1 MSLRLT
7 ILGCGSSGG
16 VPRVGNDWG
25 ACDPRESKN
34 RRRRCSVLVEQHGNN
49 GTTRVL
55 VDTSPDLRE
64 QLLDAKV
71 KALDG
76 VIFTHDHADHMHGID
91 DLRPLVI
98 RNRKRIP
105 VHADEPT
112 CETLRK
118 RFGYCFLSPEGS
130 IYPPILELNEFDH
143 GKPLAIDGA
152 GGALEIM
159 PIPVIHGPTPALGFR
174 FGAIAYI
181 PDVSDIPPASVD
193 LLQGLD
199 MLLLDAL
206 RYTPHI
212 SHFNV
217 ETALEW
223 IERLKP
229 RSAILTNL
237 HCDIDYA
244 TLNVELPDGVTAAY
258 DMMRIA
264 GEA

>member
-25 ACDPRESKN
+25 ACDPSEPKN
-34 RRRRCSVLVEQHGNN
+34 RRRRCSVLAEKLGHG

-64 QLLDAKV
+64 QLLDAQV
-71 KALDG
+71 KSLDG
-76 VIFTHDHADHMHGID
+76 VLMTHDHADHTHGID

-98 RNRKRIP
+98 RNRKRIA
-105 VHADEPT
+105 VHADALT
-112 CETLRK
+112 SETLRM
-118 RFGYCFLSPEGS
+118 RFGYCFSSPEGS
-130 IYPPILELNEFDH
+130 IYPPILELSEFASD
-143 GKPLAIDGA
+143 KPVEIDGD
-152 GGALEIM
+152 GGTLSAT
-159 PIPVIHGPTPALGFR
+159 PVPVIHGPTPALGFR
-174 FGAIAYI
+174 FGDIAYV
-181 PDVSDIPPASVD
+181 PDVSDISPESAW
-193 LLQGLD
+193 LLEGLD

-229 RSAILTNL
+229 RRAVLTNL